1 MEQALRELEK
11 QGFQARTVS
20 IAHLP
25 ELQEAVEGQHDRG
38 EFSENFYQERLTDFR
53 FAPPKSLPGART
65 IIVATL
71 PQPKIQVVFCL
82 HGKSIP
88 LLIPPTYLYYPD
100 LQAGEILKRTLGAK
114 GFRAA
119 RANLPLKLLAAR
131 SGLGSY
137 GKNNICYVPGMGSYH
152 RPMAFYSDDPAA
164 EDSWQEAG
172 LMERC
177 RRCRACLKKCPTG
190 AIGADR
196 FLLHAERCLTYLN
209 EKAGNFPDWVKPSFH
224 NAIVGCLD
232 CQDVC
237 PENAPFR
244 KWVEPGGEFS
254 EKETLFLLGDSE
266 KKLPASIHKKLQ
278 ALDLM
283 EYIEFLPR
291 NIRAVLAASS
301 KESPDQRKRS

>member
-1 MEQALRELEK
+1 MEQTLRELEK
-11 QGFQARTVS
+11 QGFQVRTVS

-25 ELQEAVEGQHDRG
+25 ELQEAIQGRHDGG
-38 EFSENFYQERLTDFR
+38 EFSEVFYQERLTDFR

-65 IIVATL
+65 IIIATL
-71 PQPKIQVVFCL
+71 PQPKIQVVFNL

-88 LLIPPTYLYYPD
+88 FLIPPTYLYYPD
-100 LQAGEILKRTLGAK
+100 LRAEETLKRTLGAE
-114 GFRAA
+114 GFRVA

-137 GKNNICYVPGMGSYH
+137 GRNNICYVPGMGSYH
-152 RPMAFYSDDPAA
+152 RPMAFFSDYPAA

-172 LMERC
+172 LLERC
-177 RRCRACLKKCPTG
+177 RSCQACLENCPTG
-190 AIGADR
+190 AIGTDR
-196 FLLHAERCLTYLN
+196 FLLHAEQCLTYLN
-209 EKAGNFPDWVKPSFH
+209 EKAGDFPDWVKASCH
-224 NAIVGCLD
+224 NAIVGCLE

-237 PENAPFR
+237 PENVPFR
-244 KWVEPGGEFS
+244 KWIEPGGEFS
-254 EKETLFLLGDSE
+254 EEETLFLLGNGG

-301 KESPDQRKRS
+301 KKSPDQRKRS